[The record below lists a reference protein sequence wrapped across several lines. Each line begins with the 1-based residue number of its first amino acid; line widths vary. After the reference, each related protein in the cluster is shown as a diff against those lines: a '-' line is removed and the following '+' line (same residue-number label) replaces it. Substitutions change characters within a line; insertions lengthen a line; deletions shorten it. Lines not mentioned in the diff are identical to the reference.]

1 MRATTSRCHGDTP
14 RRRRLTA
21 VGAVIALTLAACGGD
36 DDGDEV
42 EEPTEAP
49 EAPETDTAGSGTGD
63 AGTGDAEAT
72 STAGTGDA
80 GRGEETTD
88 PGDVA
93 AIFAAAGY
101 DWSDVDLSD
110 VTITIGQLVPRS
122 GDFTFLGDAMRAG
135 AELAAEQIAAAGGPT
150 IEFQAEDIG
159 PGDPEMSTAGARTL
173 VADGVGVIQSSFGPA
188 TLAVVPIV
196 EQSGTLLFQT
206 AGATADQLQV
216 SEQLWMGRPTAT
228 DPFPALADYVAESSP
243 EITKAATLVWNE
255 GSSIASAE
263 LITSR
268 WTELGGELTLEE
280 LVDVGASDMG
290 PSATRIIG
298 SGAEVV
304 FLVVFGGD
312 TATAIN
318 ALRDGGFEGDILG
331 VDWNPGVT
339 EATGGG
345 DNGFKYVTDAQDA
358 TLDDPFAQLYLSGY
372 PETTGVPIDVFSALF
387 WDNTIHIAELAVRV
401 VRAGGDPNDG
411 AALIE
416 ALRAD
421 PSMPASS
428 AGTPVGWDVTTK
440 AQTIKPHGFYEIVD
454 GVPTLTAIVQDGE
467 LLLGASLGDLE

>member
-1 MRATTSRCHGDTP
+1 MRATKSRRHGATSART
-14 RRRRLTA
+14 RLTA
-21 VGAVIALTLAACGGD
+21 IGAVAALTLAACGGD
-36 DDGDEV
+36 DDEV
-42 EEPTEAP
+42 DAPPPTA
-49 EAPETDTAGSGTGD
+49 ATTD
-63 AGTGDAEAT
+63 AGTSDADTADPGTTDPGTTDASADAT
-72 STAGTGDA
+72 STADGEQPADA
-80 GRGEETTD
+80 D
-88 PGDVA
+88 DVA
-93 AIFAAAGY
+93 AVFAAAGY

-159 PGDPEMSTAGARTL
+159 PGDPEMSTAGARAL

-188 TLAVVPIV
+188 TLAVVPII
-196 EQSGTLLFQT
+196 EQSDALLFQT
-206 AGATADQLQV
+206 AGATADQLEV

-228 DPFPALADYVAESSP
+228 DPFPALADYVAEATP
-243 EITKAATLVWNE
+243 EVTKAATMVWNE
-255 GSSIASAE
+255 GSAIASAE

-298 SGAEVV
+298 SDAEVV

-331 VDWNPGVT
+331 VDWNPGIT

-345 DNGFKYVTDAQDA
+345 DAGFKYVTDAQDA

-372 PETTGVPIDVFSALF
+372 PEQTGVPIDVFSALF
-387 WDNTIHIAELAVRV
+387 WDNTIHIADLAVRV
-401 VRAGGDPNDG
+401 LRAGGDPNDG

-467 LLLGASLGDLE
+467 LMLGASLGDLE

>member
-1 MRATTSRCHGDTP
+1 MRATTSRRHGATP
-14 RRRRLTA
+14 ARTRLTA
-21 VGAVIALTLAACGGD
+21 IGAVIALTFAACGGD
-36 DDGDEV
+36 DDAADTPSTSAPATDDPAEASDGDTADTATEGTETSDATDAIGTAGDE
-42 EEPTEAP
+42 P
-49 EAPETDTAGSGTGD
+49 G
-63 AGTGDAEAT
+63 
-72 STAGTGDA
+72 
-80 GRGEETTD
+80 D
-88 PGDVA
+88 PGDIA
-93 AIFAAAGY
+93 SIFAAAGY

-110 VTITIGQLVPRS
+110 VRITVGQLVPRS

-159 PGDPEMSTAGARTL
+159 PGDPQMSTAGARTL

-196 EQSGTLLFQT
+196 EQSGALLFQT
-206 AGATADQLQV
+206 AGATADQLEV

-255 GSSIASAE
+255 GSAIASAE
-263 LITSR
+263 MITAR
-268 WTELGGELTLEE
+268 WAELGGEITLEE
-280 LVDVGASDMG
+280 LVDVGAADMG

-298 SGAEVV
+298 SDAEVV

-339 EATGGG
+339 EATGGA
-345 DNGFKYVTDAQDA
+345 DSGFKYVTDAQDA
-358 TLDDPFAQLYLSGY
+358 TLADPFAQLYLSGY
-372 PETTGVPIDVFSALF
+372 PDETGVPIDVFSALF
-387 WDNTIHIAELAVRV
+387 WDNTIHIADLAVRV
-401 VRAGGDPNDG
+401 IRAGGDPNDG

-416 ALRAD
+416 ALRTD

-440 AQTIKPHGFYEIVD
+440 AQTIKPHGFYEIID

-467 LLLGASLGDLE
+467 LMLGASLGDLE